1 VKVKALNVQFNAFF
15 YFYLM
20 KNTFKNFEEYFL
32 LFPEET
38 QQKLENLREFIHS
51 LHYDLD
57 EYIGYQ
63 MPAFSYK
70 EKPLI
75 YFAAYKNHIGFYPL
89 PEAIRHFEN
98 DFEERKYKFSKGA
111 VQFPIKEDLPLDLI
125 KTMIEFRMVEI
136 DQKKS

>member
-1 VKVKALNVQFNAFF
+1 MKVKALNVQFNAFF

-38 QQKLENLREFIHS
+38 QGKLEQLREFVHSVIH
-51 LHYDLD
+51 DLE

-63 MPAFSYK
+63 MPAFKYN
-70 EKPLI
+70 EKPLA
-75 YFAAYKNHIGFYPL
+75 YFAGYKNHIGFYPL
-89 PEAIRHFEN
+89 ADVIKNFEN
-98 DFEERKYKFSKGA
+98 DFEKRKYKFSKGA
-111 VQFPIKEDLPLDLI
+111 VQFPMKEDLPLDLI
-125 KTMIEFRMVEI
+125 EKMVRFRMMEI